1 MQLIERDE
9 MTSKERRKDTMK
21 KLEGLGVKVNLVQG
35 NKHEI
40 DLTHFDQASSGEK
53 IPLSL
58 KLSLDESRKQKGIK
72 RLQEAKDMG
81 IYDKS
86 LKHLYVKTETKKRDR
101 NPGITN
107 GIGRMKGATLTI
119 KKSDIERIKRQGS
132 KKKSSGG
139 KRKQQ

>member
-1 MQLIERDE
+1 M
-9 MTSKERRKDTMK
+9 
-21 KLEGLGVKVNLVQG
+21 
-35 NKHEI
+35 
-40 DLTHFDQASSGEK
+40 
-53 IPLSL
+53 
-58 KLSLDESRKQKGIK
+58 DESRKQKGIK

-139 KRKQQ
+139 KRK

>member
-1 MQLIERDE
+1 M
-9 MTSKERRKDTMK
+9 
-21 KLEGLGVKVNLVQG
+21 
-35 NKHEI
+35 
-40 DLTHFDQASSGEK
+40 
-53 IPLSL
+53 PLSL

-86 LKHLYVKTETKKRDR
+86 LKHLYVKTEAKKRDR

-132 KKKSSGG
+132 KKKSTGGG
-139 KRKQQ
+139 KRK